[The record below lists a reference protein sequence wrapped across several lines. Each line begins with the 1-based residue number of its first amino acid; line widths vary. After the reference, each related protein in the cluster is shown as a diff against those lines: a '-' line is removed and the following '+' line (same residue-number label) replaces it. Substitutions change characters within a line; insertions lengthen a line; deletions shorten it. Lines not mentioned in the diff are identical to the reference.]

1 MSNYILL
8 CFFQLGNE
16 GGACKVKIPVGRAKS
31 NQTKP
36 LWQEV
41 LETLLSAS
49 ILALLCI
56 TFIARAFTVDGPS
69 MLPTLADGE
78 RLLIDQVT
86 YRFRPPRRG
95 EIVVFRYPASPDHYF
110 VKRIIGIP
118 GDVVA
123 IENGCLVVNGQPID
137 EPYIAERMW
146 GQLPPTEVPADAYF
160 VLGDNRNNSK
170 DSRSADVGFVPQDL
184 IVGRAIW
191 RYWPLN
197 KMSILTTPE
206 AAFAALK

>member
-49 ILALLCI
+49 ILAFLCI

-123 IENGCLVVNGQPID
+123 IENGRLVVNGQPLMSLYSRKD
-137 EPYIAERMW
+137 V

-160 VLGDNRNNSK
+160 VLGTIGTIAK
-170 DSRSADVGFVPQDL
+170 
-184 IVGRAIW
+184 IVGRW
-191 RYWPLN
+191 MWDLCPR
-197 KMSILTTPE
+197 T
-206 AAFAALK
+206 

>member
-1 MSNYILL
+1 M
-8 CFFQLGNE
+8 
-16 GGACKVKIPVGRAKS
+16 
-31 NQTKP
+31 
-36 LWQEV
+36 
-41 LETLLSAS
+41 
-49 ILALLCI
+49 
-56 TFIARAFTVDGPS
+56 
-69 MLPTLADGE
+69 
-78 RLLIDQVT
+78 
-86 YRFRPPRRG
+86 
-95 EIVVFRYPASPDHYF
+95 
-110 VKRIIGIP
+110 
-118 GDVVA
+118 VA
-123 IENGCLVVNGQPID
+123 IENGRLVVNGQPID

-170 DSRSADVGFVPQDL
+170 DSRSVDVGFVPQDL